1 MARRS
6 GSADLPLHGG
16 RVPPWLATRMSSLGA
31 IITQAIVHHYGRD
44 EFLRRLS
51 HPFWFQSF
59 GAVMGMDWH
68 SSGITTSVI
77 GALKRG
83 LKPMEHELGLHVCG
97 GRGQHSRKT
106 PDELRL
112 LGDHLGFDS
121 TSLIR
126 ASRLVAKV
134 DSAAVQDGFDLYLH
148 GFFVTD
154 DGKWTVVQ
162 QGMNGDK
169 RQARR
174 YHWHSETLASFVD
187 APHSAIDGPLQGEIV
202 NLTDR
207 RAEPSR
213 AAQLELLS
221 QMGPDRI
228 VSELAVIEGKQ
239 PAQAV
244 LPHLVMPAH
253 HDVRSSDV
261 FSRRL
266 HGTLAAAAERGPVD
280 FPELLLTPGVGLRTV
295 RSLAMV
301 AEVVHGAPYRFTDPA
316 RFSLAHGG
324 KDRHPYP
331 VPIKVYDETIRVLKS
346 ALQQAKLGRDE
357 EMQALKRLDDQS
369 RRLERSA
376 QGPSLDAF
384 IAGERAASPSLDGRS
399 VFGWEAELNARKSE

>member
-44 EFLRRLS
+44 EFLWRLS

-106 PDELRL
+106 PDELRV

-126 ASRLVAKV
+126 TSRLVAKV
-134 DSAAVQDGFDLYLH
+134 DSAAVQDSFDLYLH

-174 YHWHSETLASFVD
+174 YHWHSEALVSFVD

-221 QMGPDRI
+221 EMGPDRI

-346 ALQQAKLGRDE
+346 AVQNAKLGRDE
-357 EMQALKRLDDQS
+357 EMQVLKRLDDQS

-384 IAGERAASPSLDGRS
+384 IAGERAASRSLDGRS
-399 VFGWEAELNARKSE
+399 VFGWEAELNAKSK